1 MTTFDLE
8 EREHSEPRVR
18 LVEISGDLDLTNAR
32 DLQAHLDDL
41 TRDDDVVLVLDL
53 NRVLFI
59 DSAALHVLFRTA
71 RSLGT
76 RRFGLVL
83 EPSAAI
89 ARTLEIVGLS
99 QFVPV
104 RSSADDIV
112 AALAAI
118 PR

>member
-18 LVEISGDLDLTNAR
+18 LAAISGDLDLTNAC
-32 DLQAHLDDL
+32 DLEVRLDDFS
-41 TRDDDVVLVLDL
+41 RDDVVLVLDL

-76 RRFGLVL
+76 SRFGLVL

-99 QFVPV
+99 EFVPV
-104 RSSADDIV
+104 RSSADEV
-112 AALAAI
+112 LAALAPA